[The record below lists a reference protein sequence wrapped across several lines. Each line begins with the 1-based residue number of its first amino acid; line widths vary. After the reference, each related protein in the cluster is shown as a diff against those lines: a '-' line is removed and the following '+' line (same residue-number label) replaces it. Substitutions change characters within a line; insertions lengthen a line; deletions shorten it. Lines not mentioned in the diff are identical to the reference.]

1 MFEAVR
7 APGAFIF
14 QDSADG
20 AALVPPAG
28 FEPTFQG

>member
-14 QDSADG
+14 QDSADS
-20 AALVPPAG
+20 AAWCPQQDSNLRPSD
-28 FEPTFQG
+28 